1 MIPLLAFFCSLSS
14 CYLTFSPEVSVPKKS
29 HSCQS
34 ELLQVLKA
42 DLSLKYNNN
51 ILYEGNSLLYSLL
64 FKDQTMDKV
73 NML

>member
-1 MIPLLAFFCSLSS
+1 M
-14 CYLTFSPEVSVPKKS
+14 PKK
-29 HSCQS
+29 SCQS

-51 ILYEGNSLLYSLL
+51 ILYEGDSLLYSLL

-73 NML
+73 NLL